1 MILVIFGPPGAGKG
15 TQSRLIADELKV
27 LHISTGDILRD
38 AIGRQTE
45 LGKKAS
51 DYMDAGELVPDDLV
65 SSMIFERIKEPDADA
80 GFILDGYPRN
90 VKQAIELD
98 RMLELLSKKVDLV
111 VNVVISD
118 EEIIRR
124 LSGRRVCDLCG
135 RVTHVEYDPQANLDV
150 CDVCGGDLKTRMD
163 DTPEAIKNR
172 LKVYYNQT
180 LPVLDYYRAK
190 GIVKDAN
197 GWGEK
202 DNIFSEIIGLIK
214 KK

>member
-15 TQSRLIADELKV
+15 TQSRLIADKLKI

-38 AIGRQTE
+38 ATQRQTE
-45 LGKKAS
+45 FGKKAS
-51 DYMDAGELVPDDLV
+51 SYMEAGELVPDELV
-65 SSMIFERIKEPDADA
+65 REMILERIKKPDVSA

-90 VKQAIELD
+90 VNQAMELD
-98 RMLELLSKKVDLV
+98 RMLESLSKKIDLV
-111 VNVVISD
+111 VNIVISD

-124 LSGRRVCDLCG
+124 LTGRRVCDLCG
-135 RVTHVEYDPQANLDV
+135 RVTHVEYEPQLDSDV
-150 CDVCGGDLKTRMD
+150 CDVCGGELKTRTD
-163 DTPEAIKNR
+163 DSLEAIKNR
-172 LKVYYNQT
+172 LKVYYSQT

-202 DNIFSEIIGLIK
+202 NNIFSEIIGLIK
-214 KK
+214 E

>member
-15 TQSRLIADELKV
+15 TQSKLIADKLKI

-38 AIGRQTE
+38 ATQRQTE

-51 DYMDAGELVPDDLV
+51 SYMEAGELVPDELV
-65 SSMIFERIKEPDADA
+65 REMILERIKKPDVSA

-90 VKQAIELD
+90 VNQAMELD
-98 RMLELLSKKVDLV
+98 RMLGSLSKKIDMV
-111 VNVVISD
+111 VNIVISD

-124 LSGRRVCDLCG
+124 LTGRRVCDLCG
-135 RVTHVEYDPQANLDV
+135 RVTHVEYEPQLDSDV
-150 CDVCGGDLKTRMD
+150 CDVCGGELKTRTD
-163 DTPEAIKNR
+163 DSLEAIKNR
-172 LKVYYNQT
+172 LKVYYSQT

-190 GIVKDAN
+190 GIMRDAN

-202 DNIFSEIIGLIK
+202 NNIFSEIIGLIK
-214 KK
+214 E

>member
-15 TQSRLIADELKV
+15 TQSRLIADKLKI

-38 AIGRQTE
+38 ATQRQTE

-51 DYMDAGELVPDDLV
+51 SYMEAGELVPDELV
-65 SSMIFERIKEPDADA
+65 REMILERIKKPDVSA

-90 VKQAIELD
+90 VNQAMELD
-98 RMLELLSKKVDLV
+98 RMLGSLSKKIDLV
-111 VNVVISD
+111 VNIVISD

-124 LSGRRVCDLCG
+124 LTGRRVCDLCG
-135 RVTHVEYDPQANLDV
+135 RVTHVEYEPQLDSDV
-150 CDVCGGDLKTRMD
+150 CDVCGGELKTRMD
-163 DTPEAIKNR
+163 DSLEAIKNR
-172 LKVYYNQT
+172 LKVYYSQT

-190 GIVKDAN
+190 GIVRDAN

-202 DNIFSEIIGLIK
+202 NNIFSEIIGLIK
-214 KK
+214 E

>member
-15 TQSRLIADELKV
+15 TQSRLIADKLKI

-38 AIGRQTE
+38 ATQRQTE

-51 DYMDAGELVPDDLV
+51 SYMEAGELVPDELV
-65 SSMIFERIKEPDADA
+65 REMILERIKKPDVSA

-90 VKQAIELD
+90 VNQAMELD
-98 RMLELLSKKVDLV
+98 RMLGSLSKKIDLV
-111 VNVVISD
+111 VNIVISD

-124 LSGRRVCDLCG
+124 LTGRRVCDLCG
-135 RVTHVEYDPQANLDV
+135 RVTHVEYEPQLDSDV
-150 CDVCGGDLKTRMD
+150 CDVCGGELKTRTD
-163 DTPEAIKNR
+163 DSLEAIKNR
-172 LKVYYNQT
+172 LKVYYSQT

-190 GIVKDAN
+190 GIVRDAN

-202 DNIFSEIIGLIK
+202 NNIFSEIIGLIK
-214 KK
+214 E

>member
-15 TQSRLIADELKV
+15 TQSRLIADKLKI

-38 AIGRQTE
+38 ATQRQTE

-51 DYMDAGELVPDDLV
+51 SYMEAGELVPDELV
-65 SSMIFERIKEPDADA
+65 REMILERIKKPDVSA

-90 VKQAIELD
+90 VNQAMELD
-98 RMLELLSKKVDLV
+98 RMLGSLSKKIDLV
-111 VNVVISD
+111 VNIVISD

-124 LSGRRVCDLCG
+124 LTGRRVCDLCS
-135 RVTHVEYDPQANLDV
+135 RVTHVEYEPQLDLDV
-150 CDVCGGDLKTRMD
+150 CDVCGGELKTRTD
-163 DTPEAIKNR
+163 DSLEAIKNR
-172 LKVYYNQT
+172 LKVYYSQT

-202 DNIFSEIIGLIK
+202 NNIFSEIIGLIK
-214 KK
+214 E

>member
-15 TQSRLIADELKV
+15 TQSRLIADKLKI

-38 AIGRQTE
+38 ATQRQTE

-51 DYMDAGELVPDDLV
+51 SYMEAGELVPDELV
-65 SSMIFERIKEPDADA
+65 REMILERIKKPDVSA

-90 VKQAIELD
+90 VNQAMELD
-98 RMLELLSKKVDLV
+98 RMLGSLSKKIDLV
-111 VNVVISD
+111 VNIVISD

-124 LSGRRVCDLCG
+124 LTGRRVCDLCG
-135 RVTHVEYDPQANLDV
+135 RVTHVEYEPQLDSDV
-150 CDVCGGDLKTRMD
+150 CDVCGGELKTRMD
-163 DTPEAIKNR
+163 DSLEAIKNR
-172 LKVYYNQT
+172 LKVYYSQT

-190 GIVKDAN
+190 GLVRDAN

-202 DNIFSEIIGLIK
+202 NNIFSEIIGLIK
-214 KK
+214 E